1 MTAMPNKNQQ
11 SGKTPGHE
19 TPDDISALGE
29 AFALTAFR
37 YIDIARQERLA
48 AIYQRWPLLTELG
61 ALQKK
66 G

>member
-1 MTAMPNKNQQ
+1 MTAIPNKNQQ
-11 SGKTPGHE
+11 PGKIPGHE
-19 TPDDISALGE
+19 PPDDVSALGE

-37 YIDIARQERLA
+37 YIDIARQERLV

-61 ALQKK
+61 ALPKK